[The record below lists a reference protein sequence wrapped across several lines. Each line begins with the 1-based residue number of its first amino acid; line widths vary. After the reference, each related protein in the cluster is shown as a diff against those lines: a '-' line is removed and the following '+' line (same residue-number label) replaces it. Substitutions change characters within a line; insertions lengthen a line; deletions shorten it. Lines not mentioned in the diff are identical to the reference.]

1 MKSYIQFMETTIVAS
16 RSELQALIIDL
27 DTIRQNLTKVIDA
40 IPVSRGDMKIHE
52 RLAIAKEKCV
62 LVMAQIQKAL

>member
-27 DTIRQNLTKVIDA
+27 DTIRQNIAKIQDA

-52 RLAIAKEKCV
+52 RLATAKEKCL
-62 LVMAQIQKAL
+62 LVMAVIQAAL

>member
-1 MKSYIQFMETTIVAS
+1 METTIIAS

-40 IPVSRGDMKIHE
+40 IPVSPGDMKIHE
-52 RLAIAKEKCV
+52 RLAIAKEKCT
-62 LVMAQIQKAL
+62 LVMAQIQAAL